1 MLKNVDT
8 DVFNADAKVWMQE
21 YKSRKMDLRL
31 KKTCDKNTKKNEY
44 AFQTLL
50 IMAGQDSTII
60 RMDIEWTLHRP
71 RQKSLISIV

>member
-1 MLKNVDT
+1 
-8 DVFNADAKVWMQE
+8 MQE

-31 KKTCDKNTKKNEY
+31 KKTCDKNTKKNKY

-60 RMDIEWTLHRP
+60 RMDIE
-71 RQKSLISIV
+71 